1 MLVTNAIFV
10 VLLAI
15 ASVQAFVPRASSI
28 KLSSR
33 LFAKEAPIPEG
44 ETEDE
49 MRVRLKAK
57 ARKMMYNENG
67 VAYAP
72 WVTRQINEE
81 AIIEGLI
88 LKEKGGPAKKKTS
101 ILDRGE
107 IESSEGMKWRMNG
120 DQVDLAWVT
129 GVEDDNKGY
138 IVEKRPSYGGDF
150 QEVASFREVA
160 GLRSKG
166 QSGGRYEWEVDRK
179 EDEIKEEKEERIF
192 DIVNRMLKKI
202 GIQLSNSNSECERH
216 LDFLL
221 IPICIFI
228 KLLQK
233 CAA

>member
-1 MLVTNAIFV
+1 MLPTNFLLIA
-10 VLLAI
+10 LLAV
-15 ASVQAFVPRASSI
+15 ASVEAFVPRSSSF
-28 KLSSR
+28 KLSTS
-33 LFAKEAPIPEG
+33 LYAKPAPIPEG

-49 MRVRLKAK
+49 MRVRMKAK

-88 LKEKGGPAKKKTS
+88 LKEKGGPVKKKTS

-138 IVEKRPSYGGDF
+138 IVEKIPSYGGDF
-150 QEVASFREVA
+150 QEVASFREVSQ
-160 GLRSKG
+160 LVSKG
-166 QSGGRYEWEVDRK
+166 QSGGR
-179 EDEIKEEKEERIF
+179 
-192 DIVNRMLKKI
+192 L
-202 GIQLSNSNSECERH
+202 LSRNLS
-216 LDFLL
+216 FLT
-221 IPICIFI
+221 FS
-228 KLLQK
+228 LLV
-233 CAA
+233 

>member
-1 MLVTNAIFV
+1 MPLLVATETAARRLPQLLRTCTNILPTPNSTTSTSDYIFLPTIPYISVMVPTNILIVAI
-10 VLLAI
+10 LAL
-15 ASVQAFVPRASSI
+15 ASVEAFVPRASSL
-28 KLSSR
+28 KLSTR
-33 LFAKEAPIPEG
+33 LQLKEAPIPEG

-88 LKEKGGPAKKKTS
+88 MKEKGGPVKKKTS

-120 DQVDLAWVT
+120 DTVDLAWVT

-150 QEVASFREVA
+150 QEVSSFRDNA
-160 GLRSKG
+160 GLISKG
-166 QSGGRYEWEVDRK
+166 QNGGR
-179 EDEIKEEKEERIF
+179 
-192 DIVNRMLKKI
+192 
-202 GIQLSNSNSECERH
+202 
-216 LDFLL
+216 
-221 IPICIFI
+221 
-228 KLLQK
+228 
-233 CAA
+233 

>member
-166 QSGGRYEWEVDRK
+166 QSGGR
-179 EDEIKEEKEERIF
+179 
-192 DIVNRMLKKI
+192 
-202 GIQLSNSNSECERH
+202 
-216 LDFLL
+216 
-221 IPICIFI
+221 
-228 KLLQK
+228 
-233 CAA
+233 

>member
-1 MLVTNAIFV
+1 MQYTISLVAFKEQIVTNLQINSNLTVTWLKMMFANTFIIALIV
-10 VLLAI
+10 S
-15 ASVQAFVPRASSI
+15 ASVQAFAPRSSSI
-28 KLSSR
+28 RLSTN
-33 LFAKEAPIPEG
+33 LLAKPEPIPEN

-49 MRVRLKAK
+49 MRVRMKAK

-88 LKEKGGPAKKKTS
+88 LKERGGPVKKKTS

-150 QEVASFREVA
+150 QEVASFRDVP
-160 GLRSKG
+160 GLISKG
-166 QSGGRYEWEVDRK
+166 SSGGR
-179 EDEIKEEKEERIF
+179 
-192 DIVNRMLKKI
+192 
-202 GIQLSNSNSECERH
+202 
-216 LDFLL
+216 
-221 IPICIFI
+221 
-228 KLLQK
+228 
-233 CAA
+233 

>member
-1 MLVTNAIFV
+1 MFLSNTIFIA
-10 VLLAI
+10 LLAI
-15 ASVQAFVPRASSI
+15 ASVQAFAPRSSSV
-28 KLSSR
+28 KLSTS
-33 LFAKEAPIPEG
+33 LFAKPAPIPEG

-49 MRVRLKAK
+49 MRVRMKAK

-88 LKEKGGPAKKKTS
+88 LKEKGGPVKKKTS

-150 QEVASFREVA
+150 QEVASFREVSQ
-160 GLRSKG
+160 LVSKG
-166 QSGGRYEWEVDRK
+166 QSGGRLV
-179 EDEIKEEKEERIF
+179 
-192 DIVNRMLKKI
+192 
-202 GIQLSNSNSECERH
+202 
-216 LDFLL
+216 
-221 IPICIFI
+221 
-228 KLLQK
+228 
-233 CAA
+233 